1 MNIETKTL
9 FITSDKSEFFS
20 REAAENH
27 EVFLTRLE
35 TLKNYI
41 ETLPE
46 NSRARARN
54 TIADFIK
61 HEIKT
66 TRKKPVLVSGQTNDI
81 VGTGNEEM
89 DSEAA

>member
-1 MNIETKTL
+1 MNIETKTV
-9 FITSDKSEFFS
+9 FITSDKSEFFT

-35 TLKNYI
+35 TLRNYT

-54 TIADFIK
+54 TVADFIK
-61 HEIKT
+61 YEIET
-66 TRKKPVLVSGQTNDI
+66 TREKPVLVSGQT
-81 VGTGNEEM
+81 GNEEL
-89 DSEAA
+89 DAEAA